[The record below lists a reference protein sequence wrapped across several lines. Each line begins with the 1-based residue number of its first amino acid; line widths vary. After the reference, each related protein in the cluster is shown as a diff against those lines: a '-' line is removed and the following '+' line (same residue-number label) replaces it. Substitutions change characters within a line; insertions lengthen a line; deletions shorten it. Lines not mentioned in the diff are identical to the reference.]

1 MKHTLCEST
10 AQVLLLLPS
19 PPQHLDRQLQE
30 VNTFIRDDSR
40 ISSSPIMRL
49 LFGEPHLFL
58 ASLPPNSL
66 IHASSVWS
74 CRDTV
79 SLLSLTHIV
88 EQNDG
93 KDTLPVLWRFLH
105 KVKNKH

>member
-1 MKHTLCEST
+1 MS
-10 AQVLLLLPS
+10 S
-19 PPQHLDRQLQE
+19 SSPQHLDRQLKE
-30 VNTFIRDDSR
+30 VNTFIRTDSR
-40 ISSSPIMRL
+40 ISASPVMKL
-49 LFGEPHLFL
+49 LFGNPRLFL

-66 IHASSVWS
+66 IHGSAVWS
-74 CRDTV
+74 CREKI

-105 KVKNKH
+105 KVRKQ